1 LRESFTAGLL
11 SVKDIMIKDVKR
23 VRTDT
28 SVQEVVAT
36 MAKYDISGVVVAQ
49 KDKPVGLI
57 THKDLL
63 AKVLQSRIPPA
74 DLVAREVMSTSPVT
88 IKGEASLE
96 EAAELMTKKGLK
108 KLIVVR
114 NDKLVGI
121 ITSMDIIKAEPK
133 LVGLLEDLLKSCA
146 PKSAKV

>member
-1 LRESFTAGLL
+1 MAGLF
-11 SVKDIMIKDVKR
+11 SVKDIMVKDVKR

-36 MAKYDISGVVVAQ
+36 MAKYDISSVIVAQ

-63 AKVLQSRIPPA
+63 TKVLQSRIPPA
-74 DLVAREVMSTSPVT
+74 DLVAREVMSTSLVT
-88 IKGEASLE
+88 IQEEASLE

-108 KLIVVR
+108 KLVVVR
-114 NDKLVGI
+114 DNKLVGI
-121 ITSMDIIKAEPK
+121 ITSMDVIKAEPK
-133 LVGLLEDLLKSCA
+133 LVSLLEDLLKSCA
-146 PKSAKV
+146 SRPAKA